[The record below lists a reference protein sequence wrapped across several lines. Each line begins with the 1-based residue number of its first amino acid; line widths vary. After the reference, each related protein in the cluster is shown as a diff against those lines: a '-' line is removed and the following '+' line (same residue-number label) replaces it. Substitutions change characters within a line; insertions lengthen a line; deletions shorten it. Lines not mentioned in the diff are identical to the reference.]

1 MTLNPITMADEWIKQ
16 AFEKARK
23 EANRAN
29 PIAVRVR
36 KGLDEH
42 TEEILDKWANVVGR
56 DKSMKLALMLRDD
69 EELSDL
75 VETLCETFFTAG
87 YVYCLT
93 NGKKR

>member
-1 MTLNPITMADEWIKQ
+1 MTLNPTKMTEKWIED
-16 AFEKARK
+16 AFKKARA
-23 EANRAN
+23 EARKST
-29 PIAVRVR
+29 PIANRVR

-42 TEEILDKWANVVGR
+42 TEEILDKWADVVGR
-56 DKSMKLALMLRDD
+56 DKSTKLALMLHDD
-69 EELSDL
+69 EEMSDL